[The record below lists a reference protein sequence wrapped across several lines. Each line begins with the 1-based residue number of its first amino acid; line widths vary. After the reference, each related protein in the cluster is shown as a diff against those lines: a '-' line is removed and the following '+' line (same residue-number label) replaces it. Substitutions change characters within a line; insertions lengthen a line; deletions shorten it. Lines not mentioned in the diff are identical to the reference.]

1 MTYGIEDDPR
11 DITRMLAGMN
21 SNMPVKRRSLMDY
34 IENGGDTYETKSGET
49 CKFEHVG
56 IDYLAG
62 VCTEQEKLLLKLP
75 IFISTDPNSEHG
87 GWKVDGRTE
96 VAVLSRI
103 LNRRVH
109 SEDRMAVYYADI
121 AELKKVIP
129 GLVFTV
135 FLP

>member
-1 MTYGIEDDPR
+1 
-11 DITRMLAGMN
+11 MLVFSSFLSFLLN
-21 SNMPVKRRSLMDY
+21 NTSN
-34 IENGGDTYETKSGET
+34 
-49 CKFEHVG
+49 
-56 IDYLAG
+56 
-62 VCTEQEKLLLKLP
+62 KLP
-75 IFISTDPNSEHG
+75 IFISTDTNSEHG

-96 VAVLSRI
+96 VAVLSRV

-129 GLVFTV
+129 GLIFTV

>member
-1 MTYGIEDDPR
+1 MPYGIEDDPR
-11 DITRMLAGMN
+11 DIARMLAGMN
-21 SNMPVKRRSLMDY
+21 SNTPVKRRSLIDY
-34 IENGGDTYETKSGET
+34 IENGEFTYETKSGQT
-49 CKFEHVG
+49 CSFDRAG

-62 VCTEQEKLLLKLP
+62 ICTEQEKLMLKLP

-87 GWKVDGRTE
+87 GWKADGRTE

-109 SEDRMAVYYADI
+109 SEDRISIYYADI
-121 AELKKVIP
+121 SELKKVIP
-129 GLVFTV
+129 GLIFTV

>member
-34 IENGGDTYETKSGET
+34 IENGGYTYETKSGESIS
-49 CKFEHVG
+49 FDRAG
-56 IDYLAG
+56 IDYLDSI
-62 VCTEQEKLLLKLP
+62 CTDQEKLMLKLP

-87 GWKVDGRTE
+87 GWKADGRTE

-103 LNRRVH
+103 LKRRVH

-121 AELKKVIP
+121 SELKKVIP
-129 GLVFTV
+129 GLTFTL